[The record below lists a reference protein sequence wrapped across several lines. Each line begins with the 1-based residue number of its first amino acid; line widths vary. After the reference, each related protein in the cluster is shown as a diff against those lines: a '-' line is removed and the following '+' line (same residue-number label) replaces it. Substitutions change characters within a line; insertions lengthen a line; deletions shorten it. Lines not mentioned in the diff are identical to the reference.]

1 MTNWKQLAVEL
12 YTVGK
17 KPKEI
22 HEILRDVY
30 GIEIK
35 ASTIRVYLCRWRK
48 ALESFEDVI
57 DETKTADK
65 RVVVQNQEPTVFDAE
80 WDGAKLIKFAVIS
93 DIHIGSKYTQLT
105 HLNNFYDR
113 LVMEGVKTV
122 YNAGDITEGLKM
134 RPGQEYEVYTISADE
149 MRDDVIKN
157 YPKRDGITTYFITG
171 NHDASIYK
179 HIGYDIGAAIADK
192 RSDMIYLGRDCA
204 TVNITPNCTLELRH
218 PWDGVSYA
226 TSYRLQKMIEA
237 MESDSKPSIIAVGHY
252 HKQLYMFYRNV
263 HGLLTGCFQGQTP
276 FFRGKGIASQLG
288 GWIVTIRVS
297 DEGVILSFNPEF
309 VPYYSSIKEDYKS
322 YK

>member
-35 ASTIRVYLCRWRK
+35 ASTIRTYLCQRRK

-65 RVVVQNQEPTVFDAE
+65 RVVVQNQEPTVFDAK

-113 LVMEGVKTV
+113 LVMEGIKTV

-149 MRDDVIKN
+149 MRDNVIKN
-157 YPKRDGITTYFITG
+157 YPKRDGITTHFITG

-218 PWDGVSYA
+218 PWDGVNYA

-276 FFRGKGIASQLG
+276 FFRGKSIASQLG

-297 DEGVILSFNPEF
+297 DDGVILSFNPEF
-309 VPYYSSIKEDYKS
+309 IPYYSSIKEDYKS